1 MPVDPPAEEARPD
14 RSGFMEPGRGPL
26 PELACRVCRSR
37 TLSVDRHPRHV
48 KGALILDPDRDSR
61 YPWLS
66 LIGIAAIGLFGLVL
80 MVILTP

>member
-1 MPVDPPAEEARPD
+1 MKESLLLEPD
-14 RSGFMEPGRGPL
+14 RN
-26 PELACRVCRSR
+26 
-37 TLSVDRHPRHV
+37 
-48 KGALILDPDRDSR
+48 SR

>member
-1 MPVDPPAEEARPD
+1 VT
-14 RSGFMEPGRGPL
+14 GNQL
-26 PELACRVCRSR
+26 
-37 TLSVDRHPRHV
+37 
-48 KGALILDPDRDSR
+48 LDPDRDSK